1 MERGNDGPRRIK
13 ELKVKLMEYYFK
25 FGEIN
30 EEDGSFYET
39 DVEFPSLMK
48 KHIQKHGTALQP
60 IYEAISNSFEAT
72 KDEKDSITIAM
83 NFSRSGAGGVR
94 DLLSV
99 SVKDTGHGIT
109 SKDLTRL
116 KRLYDESKGYNN
128 LGSGRVQY
136 LHFFNRTDIHTV
148 YKEDGKTYSRRFVMS
163 IGFFDKHHSV
173 LWMGNPKEVEEGTPT
188 ETTVTFSLI
197 KDEKDKKEYNELNA
211 VNLKEAVWNHYLGRL
226 CLHVPHCPNIYFRE
240 FIVEVEDEQA
250 ALSITNDDIPKHEY
264 SIPFKVNYTKYTRT
278 GQHIKTSKTEDFKL
292 QSFKLPVK
300 TQRSNEVKVMSKGEV
315 VNGSGMRF
323 PLVANAPKVDDCYRL
338 FLLSSSYLTSKD
350 TDQRG
355 QLSLN
360 TAESL
365 AKQQNVYDQEP
376 EDILLEDIETA
387 TTEKISDYYET
398 IKNSK
403 EYAENKLQDLIE
415 RYSLDATT
423 VNTLVKDPTV
433 PALTVFKEVFNK
445 QADDKAKTY
454 DELNAVYES
463 LVELDPTSKSFA
475 RSLKAKIDRVT
486 ELVPELNKMELLNYT
501 CKRKVVLLLIE
512 DILKKRLFIQH
523 KKKEKKL
530 RDNSETMLHQILF
543 PKKSEDTLNSNLWII
558 NDDYIHYNGI
568 SETELGKLRYNGE
581 DIIRDDLSKAEE
593 QHLNEYRKQLEK
605 RPDIL
610 LFPQERKCVIIELKS
625 LSVDVTKYI
634 SQVRTYAAL
643 LREFAKEE
651 YMVDEFYCYL
661 IGEDFTFDEVK
672 RAANEFHE
680 DFSGSYLF
688 YEQSEGV
695 YGGPYRTP
703 AKIRYEIY
711 NYSTLLNKAVMR
723 NKIFTDKVSV
733 DPNNDGNVVIGA
745 E

>member
-1 MERGNDGPRRIK
+1 
-13 ELKVKLMEYYFK
+13 MEYYFRY
-25 FGEIN
+25 GEIN
-30 EEDGSFYET
+30 EEEGSFYET

-72 KDEKDSITIAM
+72 KDEKDSITIAT

-94 DLLSV
+94 ELLSI
-99 SVKDTGHGIT
+99 SVIDTGHGIT

-136 LHFFNRTDIHTV
+136 LHYFNRTDIHTV
-148 YKEDGKTYSRRFVMS
+148 YKEDGKTFRRRLVMS
-163 IGFFDKHHSV
+163 IGFFDRHHSV
-173 LWMGNPKEVEEGTPT
+173 LWMGNPEETEEDIPT
-188 ETTVTFSLI
+188 GTTVTFSLI
-197 KDEKDKKEYNELNA
+197 RDEKDKKEYNELSA
-211 VNLKEAVWNHYLGRL
+211 ENLKEAVWNHYLGRL
-226 CLHVPHCPNIYFRE
+226 CLHVPHCPNIFFRE
-240 FIVEVEDEQA
+240 FIMEVEDESSA
-250 ALSITNDDIPKHEY
+250 FSITNEDIPKHEY
-264 SIPFKVNYTKYTRT
+264 SVPFKVKYTKYTRT
-278 GQHIKTSKTEDFKL
+278 GQHVKTSRSEDFTL
-292 QSFKLPVK
+292 QSFKLPIK

-315 VNGSGMRF
+315 VSGSGMRF
-323 PLVANAPKVDDCYRL
+323 PLVANAPKIDECYRL

-365 AKQQNVYDQEP
+365 AKQQDLYNQEP
-376 EDILLEDIETA
+376 EDILLEDIETE
-387 TTEKISDYYET
+387 TIRKISDCYET

-403 EYAENKLQDLIE
+403 ENAENRLKDLIE
-415 RYSLDATT
+415 RYSLDAKT

-433 PALTVFKEVFNK
+433 PALTVFREVFNK

-463 LVELDPTSKSFA
+463 LVELDPTSNTFA
-475 RSLKAKIDRVT
+475 RNLKAKIDRVT

-501 CKRKVVLLLIE
+501 AKRKVVLMLIE
-512 DILKKRLFIQH
+512 DILNKRLIIQH
-523 KKKEKKL
+523 NKKGKKKKDK
-530 RDNSETMLHQILF
+530 SETMLHQILF

-568 SETELGKLRYNGE
+568 SDTELGKLRFNGE
-581 DIIRDDLSKAEE
+581 DIIRDDLTEAEKE
-593 QHLNEYRKQLEK
+593 HLNEYRKQLDK

-634 SQVRTYAAL
+634 SQVKTYAAL

-651 YMVDEFYCYL
+651 YLIDEFYCYL

-680 DFSGSYLF
+680 DFSGSYLY
-688 YEQSEGV
+688 YEKNDGV
-695 YGGPYRTP
+695 YGGPKRTN

-711 NYSTLLNKAVMR
+711 HYSTLLKKAVLR

-733 DPNNDGNVVIGA
+733 DPNSDGNIVIGA

>member
-1 MERGNDGPRRIK
+1 M
-13 ELKVKLMEYYFK
+13 LMEYYFR

-30 EEDGSFYET
+30 EEDGLFYET

-48 KHIQKHGTALQP
+48 KHIQKHGTSLQP

-72 KDEKDSITIAM
+72 SDEKDSITIAM
-83 NFSRSGAGGVR
+83 NFSRPGVGGVR
-94 DLLSV
+94 DFLSV

-148 YKEDGKTYSRRFVMS
+148 YKEDGKTFARRFVMS
-163 IGFFDKHHSV
+163 IDFFEKNHSV
-173 LWMGNPKEVEEGTPT
+173 LWMGKPEEVEYGTAT
-188 ETTVTFSLI
+188 GTTVTFSLLR
-197 KDEKDKKEYNELNA
+197 DEKDKKEYDELCA
-211 VNLKEAVWNHYLGRL
+211 EKLKETVWNHYLGRL

-240 FIVEVEDEQA
+240 FIMEVENESA

-264 SIPFKVNYTKYTRT
+264 SIPFKVKYTKYTRM
-278 GQHIKTSKTEDFKL
+278 GQHIKTSKTEDFTL

-300 TQRSNEVKVMSKGEV
+300 TQRSNEVKVMSKGEAV
-315 VNGSGMRF
+315 SGSGMRF
-323 PLVANAPKVDDCYRL
+323 PLVANAPKIDECYRL

-355 QLSLN
+355 QLSLS

-365 AKQQNVYDQEP
+365 AKQQDLYNQEP
-376 EDILLEDIETA
+376 EDILLEDIETE
-387 TTEKISDYYET
+387 TTRKISDYYET

-403 EYAENKLQDLIE
+403 ENAENRLKDLIE
-415 RYSLDATT
+415 RYSLDAKT

-433 PALTVFKEVFNK
+433 PALTVFREVFNK

-463 LVELDPTSKSFA
+463 LVELDPTSKTFA
-475 RSLKAKIDRVT
+475 RNLKAKIDRVT

-501 CKRKVVLLLIE
+501 AKRKVVLMLIE
-512 DILKKRLFIQH
+512 YILNKRLIIQH
-523 KKKEKKL
+523 NKKGKKKK
-530 RDNSETMLHQILF
+530 DNSETMLHQILF

-568 SETELGKLRYNGE
+568 SDTELGKLQFNGK

-593 QHLNEYRKQLEK
+593 AHLNEYRKQLDK

-625 LSVDVTKYI
+625 LSVDVTKYL
-634 SQVRTYAAL
+634 SQVKTYAAL

-651 YMVDEFYCYL
+651 YLIDEFYCYL

-672 RAANEFHE
+672 RADNNFQE
-680 DFSGSYLF
+680 DFSGSYLY
-688 YEQSEGV
+688 YEKNDGV
-695 YGGPYRTP
+695 YGGPKRTN

-711 NYSTLLNKAVMR
+711 HYSTLLKKAVMR

-733 DPNNDGNVVIGA
+733 DPNSDGNVVIGA

>member
-1 MERGNDGPRRIK
+1 MDYSFR
-13 ELKVKLMEYYFK
+13 Y
-25 FGEIN
+25 GEIN
-30 EEDGSFYET
+30 EEEGSFYET

-94 DLLSV
+94 ELLSI
-99 SVKDTGHGIT
+99 SVIDTGHGIT

-136 LHFFNRTDIHTV
+136 LHYFNRTDIHTV
-148 YKEDGKTYSRRFVMS
+148 YKEDGKTFRRRFVMS
-163 IGFFDKHHSV
+163 IGFFDRHHSV
-173 LWMGNPKEVEEGTPT
+173 LWMGNPEETEEDIPT
-188 ETTVTFSLI
+188 GTTVTFSLI
-197 KDEKDKKEYNELNA
+197 RDEKDKKEYNELSA
-211 VNLKEAVWNHYLGRL
+211 ENLKEAVWNHYLGRL

-240 FIVEVEDEQA
+240 FIMEVEDESTA
-250 ALSITNDDIPKHEY
+250 FSITNEDIPKHEY
-264 SIPFKVNYTKYTRT
+264 SVPFKVKYTKYTRT
-278 GQHIKTSKTEDFKL
+278 GQHVKTSRSEDFTL
-292 QSFKLPVK
+292 QSFKLPIK
-300 TQRSNEVKVMSKGEV
+300 TQRTNEVKVMSKGEV
-315 VNGSGMRF
+315 VSGSGMRF
-323 PLVANAPKVDDCYRL
+323 PLVANAPKIDDCYRL

-355 QLSLN
+355 QLNLN

-365 AKQQNVYDQEP
+365 AKKQNLYNQEP
-376 EDILLEDIETA
+376 EDILMEDIETE
-387 TTEKISDYYET
+387 TTREISNCYET

-403 EYAENKLQDLIE
+403 ENAENRLKDLIE
-415 RYSLDATT
+415 RYSLDAKT

-433 PALTVFKEVFNK
+433 PALTVFREVFNK

-463 LVELDPTSKSFA
+463 LVELDPTSKTFA
-475 RSLKAKIDRVT
+475 RKLKAKIDKVT

-501 CKRKVVLLLIE
+501 SKRKVVLMLIE
-512 DILKKRLFIQH
+512 DILNKRLIIQH
-523 KKKEKKL
+523 KKKGKKKK
-530 RDNSETMLHQILF
+530 DNSETMLHQILF

-568 SETELGKLRYNGE
+568 SETELGKLRFSGD
-581 DIIRDDLSKAEE
+581 DIIRDDLTEAEKE
-593 QHLNEYRKQLEK
+593 HLNEYRKQLDK

-625 LSVDVTKYI
+625 LSVDVTKYL
-634 SQVRTYAAL
+634 SQVKTYAAL

-651 YMVDEFYCYL
+651 YLIDEFYCYL

-680 DFSGSYLF
+680 DFSGSYLY
-688 YEQSEGV
+688 YEQNEGV
-695 YGGPYRTP
+695 YGGPKRTS

-711 NYSTLLNKAVMR
+711 HYSTLLKKAVLR

-733 DPNNDGNVVIGA
+733 DPNTDGNTVIGA

>member
-1 MERGNDGPRRIK
+1 MRP
-13 ELKVKLMEYYFK
+13 MEYYFRY
-25 FGEIN
+25 GEIN

-60 IYEAISNSFEAT
+60 IYEALSNSFEAT

-94 DLLSV
+94 DLLSI
-99 SVKDTGHGIT
+99 SVIDTGHGIT

-136 LHFFNRTDIHTV
+136 LHYFNRTDIHTV
-148 YKEDGKTYSRRFVMS
+148 YKEDGKTYRRRFVMS
-163 IGFFDKHHSV
+163 IGFFDRHHSV
-173 LWMGNPKEVEEGTPT
+173 LWMGKPEETEEGTPSG
-188 ETTVTFSLI
+188 TTVTFSLI
-197 KDEKDKKEYNELNA
+197 KDDKDKKEYDELSA
-211 VNLKEAVWNHYLGRL
+211 ENLKEAVWNHYLGRL
-226 CLHVPHCPNIYFRE
+226 CLHVPHCPIIHFRE
-240 FIVEVEDEQA
+240 FIMEVEDENA

-264 SIPFKVNYTKYTRT
+264 SIPFKVKYTKYTRT
-278 GQHIKTSKTEDFKL
+278 GQHVKTSRTEDFTL

-315 VNGSGMRF
+315 VSGSGMRF
-323 PLVANAPKVDDCYRL
+323 PLVANAPKIDECYRL

-365 AKQQNVYDQEP
+365 AKQQDLYNQEP
-376 EDILLEDIETA
+376 EDILLEDIETE
-387 TTEKISDYYET
+387 TTREISNCYEA

-403 EYAENKLQDLIE
+403 EYAENRLKDLIE
-415 RYSLDATT
+415 RYSLDAKT

-433 PALTVFKEVFNK
+433 PALTVFREVFNK

-463 LVELDPTSKSFA
+463 LVELDPTSKTFA
-475 RSLKAKIDRVT
+475 RNLKAKIDRVT

-501 CKRKVVLLLIE
+501 AKRKVVLMLIE
-512 DILKKRLFIQH
+512 DILNKRLIIQH
-523 KKKEKKL
+523 IKKGKKKK
-530 RDNSETMLHQILF
+530 DNSETMLHQILF
-543 PKKSEDTLNSNLWII
+543 PKKSEDSLNSNLWII

-568 SETELGKLRYNGE
+568 SDTELGKLQFNGK

-593 QHLNEYRKQLEK
+593 EHLNEYRKQLDK

-625 LSVDVTKYI
+625 LSVDVTKYL
-634 SQVRTYAAL
+634 SQVKTYAAL

-651 YMVDEFYCYL
+651 YLIDEFYCYL

-672 RAANEFHE
+672 RADNGFHE
-680 DFSGSYLF
+680 DFSGSYLY

-695 YGGPYRTP
+695 YGGPKRTP

-711 NYSTLLNKAVMR
+711 HYSTLLKKAVLR
-723 NKIFTDKVSV
+723 NKIFTEKVSV
-733 DPNNDGNVVIGA
+733 DPNNDGNTVIGA

>member
-1 MERGNDGPRRIK
+1 
-13 ELKVKLMEYYFK
+13 MEYNFR
-25 FGEIN
+25 FEEIN
-30 EEDGSFYET
+30 EEDGSFYVT
-39 DVEFPSLMK
+39 DVAFPTLMK

-72 KDEKDSITIAM
+72 NDEKDSITIAM
-83 NFSRSGAGGVR
+83 NFSLSGAGGIR
-94 DLLSV
+94 DLLSI
-99 SVKDTGHGIT
+99 SIKDTGHGIT
-109 SKDLTRL
+109 STDLTRL

-136 LHFFNRTDIHTV
+136 LHYFNRTDIHTV
-148 YKEDGKTYSRRFVMS
+148 YKENSKTYRRRFVMS
-163 IGFFDKHHSV
+163 IGFFERYHSV
-173 LWMGNPKEVEEGTPT
+173 LWVGNPEEVEEGMPT
-188 ETTVTFSLI
+188 GTIVTFSI
-197 KDEKDKKEYNELNA
+197 IRDEKDKKEYNELSA
-211 VNLKEAVWNHYLGRL
+211 EKLKETIWNHYLGRL

-240 FIVEVEDEQA
+240 FIMEVENERA

-264 SIPFKVNYTKYTRT
+264 SIPFKVSYTKYTRA
-278 GQHIKTSKTEDFKL
+278 GQYVKTSRTEDFTL
-292 QSFKLPVK
+292 QSFKLPIK
-300 TQRSNEVKVMSKGEV
+300 TQRSNEVKVMSKGEA

-323 PLVANAPKVDDCYRL
+323 PLVANAPQVDDCYRL

-365 AKQQNVYDQEP
+365 VKQQDLYNQEP
-376 EDILLEDIETA
+376 EDILLEDIETE
-387 TTEKISDYYET
+387 TTRKISDCYET

-403 EYAENKLQDLIE
+403 EYAENRLKDLIE
-415 RYSLDATT
+415 RYSLDAKT

-454 DELNAVYES
+454 DELNSVYES
-463 LVELDPTSKSFA
+463 LVELDPTSKTFA
-475 RSLKAKIDRVT
+475 RNLKAKIDKVT

-501 CKRKVVLLLIE
+501 SKRKVVLLLIE
-512 DILKKRLFIQH
+512 DILNKRLLIQH
-523 KKKEKKL
+523 KKKGKKKK
-530 RDNSETMLHQILF
+530 DNSETMLHQILF

-568 SETELGKLRYNGE
+568 SETELGNLRFNGK
-581 DIIRDDLSKAEE
+581 DIIRDDLTESEI

-651 YMVDEFYCYL
+651 YLVDDFYCYL

-680 DFSGSYLF
+680 DFSGSFLF
-688 YEQSEGV
+688 YEQKEGV

-711 NYSTLLNKAVMR
+711 HYSTLLKKAIIR

-733 DPNNDGNVVIGA
+733 DPNTDGNVIIGV

>member
-1 MERGNDGPRRIK
+1 
-13 ELKVKLMEYYFK
+13 MEYYFR

-30 EEDGSFYET
+30 DEDGSFYET
-39 DVEFPSLMK
+39 DVEFPSLMR
-48 KHIQKHGTALQP
+48 KHIQKHGTVLQP
-60 IYEAISNSFEAT
+60 LYEAISNSFEAT

-83 NFSRSGAGGVR
+83 NFSRSGVGGVR

-109 SKDLTRL
+109 GKDLIRL

-148 YKEDGKTYSRRFVMS
+148 YNEDGRTFVQRFVMS
-163 IGFFDKHHSV
+163 IGFFEKYHSV
-173 LWMGNPKEVEEGTPT
+173 LWMGKPEEVEEGTPT
-188 ETTVTFSLI
+188 GTTVTFSLLR
-197 KDEKDKKEYNELNA
+197 DEKDKKEYDELSA
-211 VNLKEAVWNHYLGRL
+211 EKLKETVWNHYLGRL

-240 FIVEVEDEQA
+240 YVMEVEDESA
-250 ALSITNDDIPKHEY
+250 VRSITNDDIPKHEY
-264 SIPFKVNYTKYTRT
+264 SIPFKVKFTKYTRT
-278 GQHIKTSKTEDFKL
+278 GQYVKTSKTADFTL

-300 TQRSNEVKVMSKGEV
+300 TQRSNEVKVMSKGEAV
-315 VNGSGMRF
+315 SGSGMRF
-323 PLVANAPKVDDCYRL
+323 PLVANAPKIDDCYRL
-338 FLLSSSYLTSKD
+338 FLLSSSYLTGKD

-355 QLSLN
+355 QLSMN
-360 TAESL
+360 TAETL
-365 AKQQNVYDQEP
+365 AKQQDLYNQEP
-376 EDILLEDIETA
+376 EDILLEDIETE
-387 TTEKISDYYET
+387 TTQRISNCYEI

-403 EYAENKLQDLIE
+403 ENAENRLKDLIE

-423 VNTLVKDPTV
+423 VNSLVKDPTV

-445 QADDKAKTY
+445 QADEKAKTY

-486 ELVPELNKMELLNYT
+486 DLVPELNKMELLNYT

-512 DILKKRLFIQH
+512 DILKKRLFVQH
-523 KKKEKKL
+523 KQKGKKKK
-530 RDNSETMLHQILF
+530 DNSETMLHQILF

-568 SETELGKLRYNGE
+568 SETELGKLRYNGK
-581 DIIRDDLSKAEE
+581 DIIRDDLSEAEE
-593 QHLNEYRKQLEK
+593 QHLNEYRKQLDK

-625 LSVDVTKYI
+625 FSVDVTKYL
-634 SQVRTYAAL
+634 SQVKTYAAL

-651 YMVDEFYCYL
+651 YLVDEFYCYL
-661 IGEDFTFDEVK
+661 IGEEFTFDEVK

-688 YEQSEGV
+688 YEQNAGV
-695 YGGPYRTP
+695 YGGPNRTP

-711 NYSTLLNKAVMR
+711 HYSTLLNKAVRR

-733 DPNNDGNVVIGA
+733 DPNHDGNVVIGA

>member
-1 MERGNDGPRRIK
+1 
-13 ELKVKLMEYYFK
+13 MEYYFRY
-25 FGEIN
+25 GEIN
-30 EEDGSFYET
+30 EEEGSFYET

-72 KDEKDSITIAM
+72 KDEKDFITIAM

-94 DLLSV
+94 DLLSI
-99 SVKDTGHGIT
+99 SVIDTGHGIT
-109 SKDLTRL
+109 SNDLTRL

-136 LHFFNRTDIHTV
+136 LHYFNRTDIHTV
-148 YKEDGKTYSRRFVMS
+148 YKEDGKTFRRRFVMS
-163 IGFFDKHHSV
+163 ISFFDRHHSV
-173 LWMGNPKEVEEGTPT
+173 LWMGKPEKAEEGTPT
-188 ETTVTFSLI
+188 GTTVTFSLI
-197 KDEKDKKEYNELNA
+197 RDEKDKKEYNELSA
-211 VNLKEAVWNHYLGRL
+211 ENLKEAVWNHYLGRL
-226 CLHVPHCPNIYFRE
+226 CLHVPHCPNIHFRE
-240 FIVEVEDEQA
+240 FIMEVEDECA
-250 ALSITNDDIPKHEY
+250 AHSITNDDIPKHEY
-264 SIPFKVNYTKYTRT
+264 SIPFKVKYTKYTRT
-278 GQHIKTSKTEDFKL
+278 GQHVKTSRTEDFTL
-292 QSFKLPVK
+292 QSFKLPIK
-300 TQRSNEVKVMSKGEV
+300 TQRSNEVKVMSKGEAV
-315 VNGSGMRF
+315 SGSGMRF
-323 PLVANAPKVDDCYRL
+323 PLVANAPKIDECYRL

-355 QLSLN
+355 QLTLN

-365 AKQQNVYDQEP
+365 AKQQNLYNQEP
-376 EDILLEDIETA
+376 EDILLEDIETE
-387 TTEKISDYYET
+387 TTREISNCYET

-403 EYAENKLQDLIE
+403 EYAENRLKDLIE
-415 RYSLDATT
+415 RYSLDAKT
-423 VNTLVKDPTV
+423 VNTLVKDPTAS
-433 PALTVFKEVFNK
+433 ALTVFREVFNK

-463 LVELDPTSKSFA
+463 LVELDPTSTTFA
-475 RSLKAKIDRVT
+475 RNLKTKIDRVT

-501 CKRKVVLLLIE
+501 AKRKVVLMLIE
-512 DILKKRLFIQH
+512 DILNKRLIIQH
-523 KKKEKKL
+523 NKKGKKKKDK
-530 RDNSETMLHQILF
+530 SETMLHQLLF

-568 SETELGKLRYNGE
+568 SDTELGKLRFNGK

-593 QHLNEYRKQLEK
+593 AHLNEYRKQLDK

-634 SQVRTYAAL
+634 SQVKTYAAL

-651 YMVDEFYCYL
+651 YLIDEFYCYL

-672 RAANEFHE
+672 RASSEFHE
-680 DFSGSYLF
+680 DFSGSYLY
-688 YEQSEGV
+688 YEQNDGV
-695 YGGPYRTP
+695 YGGPKRTN

-711 NYSTLLNKAVMR
+711 HYSTLLKKAVLR

-733 DPNNDGNVVIGA
+733 DPNNDGNTVIGA

>member
-1 MERGNDGPRRIK
+1 
-13 ELKVKLMEYYFK
+13 MEYYFRYR
-25 FGEIN
+25 EIN
-30 EEDGSFYET
+30 EEEGSFYET
-39 DVEFPSLMK
+39 DVEFPTLMK

-72 KDEKDSITIAM
+72 KDENDSITIAM

-94 DLLSV
+94 DLLSI
-99 SVKDTGHGIT
+99 SVIDTGHGIT
-109 SKDLTRL
+109 SNDLTRL
-116 KRLYDESKGYNN
+116 QRLYDESKGYNN

-136 LHFFNRTDIHTV
+136 LHYFNRTDIYTV
-148 YKEDGKTYSRRFVMS
+148 YKEDGKTFRRRFVMS
-163 IGFFDKHHSV
+163 IGFFDRHHSV
-173 LWMGNPKEVEEGTPT
+173 LWMGKPEATEEGTPT
-188 ETTVTFSLI
+188 GTTVTFSLI
-197 KDEKDKKEYNELNA
+197 RDEKDKKEYDELSA
-211 VNLKEAVWNHYLGRL
+211 ENLKEAVWNHYLGRL
-226 CLHVPHCPNIYFRE
+226 CLHVPHCPIIHFRE
-240 FIVEVEDEQA
+240 FIMEVEDENA

-264 SIPFKVNYTKYTRT
+264 SIPFKVKYTKYTRT
-278 GQHIKTSKTEDFKL
+278 GQYVKTSRAEDFTF
-292 QSFKLPVK
+292 QSFKLPIK
-300 TQRSNEVKVMSKGEV
+300 TQRSNEVKVMSKGEAV
-315 VNGSGMRF
+315 SGSGMRF
-323 PLVANAPKVDDCYRL
+323 PLVANAPKIDDCYRL
-338 FLLSSSYLTSKD
+338 FLLSSSYLTNKD

-365 AKQQNVYDQEP
+365 AKQQDLYYQEP
-376 EDILLEDIETA
+376 EDILLEDIETE
-387 TTEKISDYYET
+387 TTRKISDCYET

-403 EYAENKLQDLIE
+403 ENAENRLKDLIE
-415 RYSLDATT
+415 RYSLDVKT

-433 PALTVFKEVFNK
+433 PALTVFREVFNK

-463 LVELDPTSKSFA
+463 LVELDPTSKTFA
-475 RSLKAKIDRVT
+475 RNLKAKIDRVT

-501 CKRKVVLLLIE
+501 AKRKVVLMLIE
-512 DILKKRLFIQH
+512 DILNKRLIIQH
-523 KKKEKKL
+523 KKKGKKKK
-530 RDNSETMLHQILF
+530 DNSETMLHQILF

-568 SETELGKLRYNGE
+568 SETELGKLRFNGE
-581 DIIRDDLSKAEE
+581 EIIRDDLSKAEKE
-593 QHLNEYRKQLEK
+593 HLNEYRKQLDK

-625 LSVDVTKYI
+625 LSVDVTKYL
-634 SQVRTYAAL
+634 SQVKTYAAL

-651 YMVDEFYCYL
+651 YLIDEFYCYL

-680 DFSGSYLF
+680 DFSGSYLY
-688 YEQSEGV
+688 YEQDNGV
-695 YGGPYRTP
+695 YGGPKRTN

-711 NYSTLLNKAVMR
+711 HYSTLLKKAVMR

-733 DPNNDGNVVIGA
+733 DPNTDGNTVIGA